1 MIKVYTIITSIAL
14 VLGIPNNSV
23 MGETKTLEDDIL
35 IKLTQYC

>member
-14 VLGIPNNSV
+14 VLGITNNSV